1 MMTHPDGVP
10 YLDHVRR
17 LKADPI
23 AARVK
28 LADLRHNSDLS
39 RLDTVDT
46 AALERVAK
54 YRRAMQILTED
65 A

>member
-28 LADLRHNSDLS
+28 HVDLRHNSDLS
-39 RLDTVDT
+39 RLDTVDA